1 MIEWKGR
8 VLVPTKSAYYELLN
22 LGFDLYDVLTI
33 LEEGKRC
40 EEKQKKEGYCREMSQ
55 AKKQNI

>member
-8 VLVPTKSAYYELLN
+8 ALVPTKSAYHELLN

-40 EEKQKKEGYCREMSQ
+40 ERSKRKKERK
-55 AKKQNI
+55 AL